1 VTRSTKRPAAEP
13 ATFQTTRRVEFR
25 DTDAAGIMHFSA
37 FFNYM
42 EQVEHEF
49 LRHLGLSVIIHDEE
63 GTISWPRVS
72 ASCDYRGAVQF
83 EDVLDVALKIVRQG
97 EKSITYG
104 FVFSH
109 GKRPVAE
116 GQLTTVCCAVARWN
130 SKQVKMQSLSAPAAR
145 ERAHFCTL
153 PGRSIVQ
160 LPAL

>member
-1 VTRSTKRPAAEP
+1 MTRSTKRPAAEP
-13 ATFQTTRRVEFR
+13 VAFQTTRRVEFR

-49 LRHLGLSVIIHDEE
+49 LRHLGLSVITHDEE

-83 EDVLDVALKIVRQG
+83 EDVLDVELQIVRQG

-109 GKRPVAE
+109 GKRPVAQ
-116 GQLTTVCCAVARWN
+116 GQLTTVCCRLDA
-130 SKQVKMQSLSAPAAR
+130 KAP
-145 ERAHFCTL
+145 
-153 PGRSIVQ
+153 PRSIPIPDSI
-160 LPAL
+160 LAKLAGRKKTKRRN

>member
-1 VTRSTKRPAAEP
+1 MSRSTKRPP
-13 ATFQTTRRVEFR
+13 AGPLTYQTSRRVEFR

-49 LRHLGLSVIIHDEE
+49 LRHLGLSVITHDEE

-83 EDVLDVALKIVRQG
+83 EDVLDVEVQVVRQG
-97 EKSITYG
+97 EKSMTYG

-109 GKRPVAE
+109 DKRPVAQ
-116 GQLTTVCCAVARWN
+116 GQLTTVCCRLDA
-130 SKQVKMQSLSAPAAR
+130 KAP
-145 ERAHFCTL
+145 
-153 PGRSIVQ
+153 PRSIPIPDWI
-160 LPAL
+160 LAKLAGGTRRKRRG

>member
-1 VTRSTKRPAAEP
+1 VSRSTKRPP
-13 ATFQTTRRVEFR
+13 PGPLTYQTTRRVEFR

-49 LRHLGLSVIIHDEE
+49 LRHLGLSVITHDEE

-83 EDVLDVALKIVRQG
+83 EDVLDVEVQVVRQG
-97 EKSITYG
+97 EKSMTYG

-109 GKRPVAE
+109 GKRPVAQ
-116 GQLTTVCCAVARWN
+116 GQLTTVCCRLDAKSPPRSIPIPDWIVA
-130 SKQVKMQSLSAPAAR
+130 KLAAPAR
-145 ERAHFCTL
+145 RKRR
-153 PGRSIVQ
+153 G
-160 LPAL
+160 